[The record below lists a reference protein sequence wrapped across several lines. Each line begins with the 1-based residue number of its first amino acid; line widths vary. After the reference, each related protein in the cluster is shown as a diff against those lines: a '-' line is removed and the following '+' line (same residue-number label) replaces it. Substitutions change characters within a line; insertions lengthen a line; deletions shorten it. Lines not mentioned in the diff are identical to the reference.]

1 MDDDEGIFWDA
12 FDYIYKLV
20 FGSGSSSDDSIKS
33 DIFAIDDQPSTSTNI
48 IQMDTDNTISSDTC
62 NSAFTKIEP
71 VVMDT
76 YSKTEYVINITIN
89 DSNKP
94 LKLRLPETLQL
105 APDDTSFIGL
115 IALSNN
121 ELINVPEFNENNQT
135 EISMT
140 QYYRAVSNK
149 NCVIIHLTTI
159 INKNKTKCEC
169 YICVDYDMS
178 KNIIKT
184 DAKDLNAGT
193 FNFKIFTNWEKLNES
208 SQCNGVVPNPNGRST
223 KDAYKYLFNT
233 TKYADELRTIIT
245 NKNSNKASVI
255 SNQIPGS
262 VYSPVDT
269 IITEMGMS
277 LRMDDIMKHGVNG
290 LGEVAEKRY
299 SDTDDKIKSLQTLNT
314 EGSFQPINEQIKNF
328 DKNTD
333 LQDIIKRTCAIN
345 DFTDLAH
352 DVRTLQYLDNYIN
365 LVFPNKDATINNNTQ
380 LKSELSGLL
389 NKPSNNIN
397 VPKSHEIQK
406 KNIKDLETYLRNTA
420 NIIIPNIPT
429 EKYESRYEMYL
440 QLIVDLMQ
448 GVKRSNYSESG
459 KQLTIKTFKDFY
471 NKLDKDNQILF
482 CQNVQNRINDFN
494 KSANSDK
501 SVSAGSGKSESTST
515 GEQKITSVLQEY
527 PTKSNYPS
535 IPKECGLDGCETGE
549 RGSDMCEYTIQNIY
563 GLYDFKIK
571 GSNKTE
577 WNITITRHGETTS
590 ILTWKGISGN
600 FHIILDDVILYI
612 NNNIDNKPDGFSQI
626 QYRSGKEFISKNVG
640 EYKKIEFNTMIEV
653 NEKILLVFSL
663 KTAMDKL
670 YRISGEKLTEIGTI
684 DSYVWGD
691 VYIQYLLGYL
701 KNLLMIYRV
710 SDATGDMAQN
720 VGDCD
725 VEIDALGGRGLVVH
739 PMVKN
744 LYTNEDGLLLMK
756 KTLVYANW
764 LQQLANMNN
773 IQTTNESQMEGKHS
787 VEVSVSLTDVFKL
800 KEFFVEGKL
809 FDTTKDKFGSLI
821 PTDIRMSYR
830 LLNFVER
837 LGLNGDIKTQKSDE
851 YDKTMVEL
859 FNTERD
865 NVIKR
870 VNEYIRK
877 LQKIMDTELTDKSAI
892 CKAIVELPDLEDLL
906 VMSSPSYYVDN
917 EDTLIDIDMIP
928 KPIITQSILE
938 VDEDSMSSS
947 FQDSLDEGSVQEA
960 KQQEQHI
967 NLFTDVEF
975 LDNGNIN
982 IITPSNSNL
991 VKMAKATNNE
1001 YKSTTNGENN
1011 VITGPITLELL
1022 CKLKEYAHDNSIR
1035 EKITSK
1041 INNMIETFK
1050 STFLDVSSEAGA
1062 GAVDTKSEEEGA
1074 GSNKDDAKPADVS
1087 NAQWKA
1093 YNDGFYGKEPGKF
1106 GGDDKENLSSY
1117 YRQGIYDRENNN
1129 KIKPSLNQQV
1139 QRSAET
1145 GMLQMDTSSGSES
1158 EKDEA
1163 KQDTSSD
1170 SESEKNE
1177 AKQYT
1182 KRAKIGGGR
1191 TTRKR
1196 KLSKMPRR
1204 TIRRRAP
1211 KRGQSRTIRRRRRNK
1226 KGTQKRRK

>member
-1 MDDDEGIFWDA
+1 MSDNEKMDTSNDELTNGPSSSISPSKIFWDA
-12 FDYIYKLV
+12 FAYISDLVSRVWTSGDDSGVASKNPPIDALSVQLSSEITTGDTDTCESV
-20 FGSGSSSDDSIKS
+20 FGEIKS
-33 DIFAIDDQPSTSTNI
+33 NVIDILGI
-48 IQMDTDNTISSDTC
+48 
-62 NSAFTKIEP
+62 K
-71 VVMDT
+71 
-76 YSKTEYVINITIN
+76 YVIKIPIN
-89 DSNKP
+89 GYIKP
-94 LKLRLPETLQL
+94 LQLRLPDTLRL
-105 APDDTSFIGL
+105 NTSDIGL
-115 IALSNN
+115 VVLSDN
-121 ELINVPEFNENNQT
+121 ELIAVPSFNQSNKTQ
-135 EISMT
+135 ISMT
-140 QYYRAVSNK
+140 QYYIADSSN
-149 NCVIIHLTTI
+149 NCVVIHLTAITLKKLTCERYIYVSYNENNEI
-159 INKNKTKCEC
+159 ILKED
-169 YICVDYDMS
+169 DYD
-178 KNIIKT
+178 KKFDIDVYNNW
-184 DAKDLNAGT
+184 DGLNNKHSG
-193 FNFKIFTNWEKLNES
+193 I
-208 SQCNGVVPNPNGRST
+208 VPNPVGRST
-223 KDAYKYLFNT
+223 KGAYIYLFNT

-549 RGSDMCEYTIQNIY
+549 IYEGINVCEYTIQNIY

-571 GSNKTE
+571 GSNKTT

-590 ILTWKGISGN
+590 ILTWEDISGN
-600 FHIILDDVILYI
+600 FHIILDDVIWYI
-612 NNNIDNKPDGFSQI
+612 NKNIHNKLLNFIQI
-626 QYRSGKEFISKNVG
+626 QYRSGKEFISKNED
-640 EYKKIEFNTMIEV
+640 EYKKIIFQTENI
-653 NEKILLVFSL
+653 NEQALLVFSL

-756 KTLVYANW
+756 KTLIYANW

-773 IQTTNESQMEGKHS
+773 IQTTNESQMEGNHS

-809 FDTTKDKFGSLI
+809 FDTIEGNFGSLI
-821 PTDIRMSYR
+821 PQDIRMSNR

-837 LGLNGDIKTQKSDE
+837 FALNSNINANGDDYDNTMIK
-851 YDKTMVEL
+851 L
-859 FNTERD
+859 FKQEHSI
-865 NVIKR
+865 VIQR
-870 VNEYIRK
+870 VNIYIWK
-877 LQKIMDTELTDKSAI
+877 LKEIMSMPLTNKSGI
-892 CKAIVELPDLEDLL
+892 RKAIVELPDMENLL
-906 VMSSPSYYVDN
+906 TMSSPTFYVDN
-917 EDTLIDIDMIP
+917 EDTLIDIDMIR
-928 KPIITQSILE
+928 KPIIMQSILE
-938 VDEDSMSSS
+938 VNEDSMSSS

-1062 GAVDTKSEEEGA
+1062 GAVDTNSE
-1074 GSNKDDAKPADVS
+1074 
-1087 NAQWKA
+1087 
-1093 YNDGFYGKEPGKF
+1093 GKGLVQIKMMRNQQMSVMRS
-1106 GGDDKENLSSY
+1106 GRLTMMASMARNQENLVATTKKTCHL
-1117 YRQGIYDRENNN
+1117 IIVREFM
-1129 KIKPSLNQQV
+1129 I
-1139 QRSAET
+1139 E
-1145 GMLQMDTSSGSES
+1145 
-1158 EKDEA
+1158 
-1163 KQDTSSD
+1163 
-1170 SESEKNE
+1170 
-1177 AKQYT
+1177 
-1182 KRAKIGGGR
+1182 
-1191 TTRKR
+1191 
-1196 KLSKMPRR
+1196 R
-1204 TIRRRAP
+1204 TITNLNPA
-1211 KRGQSRTIRRRRRNK
+1211 
-1226 KGTQKRRK
+1226 